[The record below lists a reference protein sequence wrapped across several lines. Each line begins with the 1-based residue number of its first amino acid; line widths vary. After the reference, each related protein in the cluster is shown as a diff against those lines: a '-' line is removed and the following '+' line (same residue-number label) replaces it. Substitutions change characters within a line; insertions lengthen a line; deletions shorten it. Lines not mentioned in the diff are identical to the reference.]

1 MTHLS
6 DVFKYISKFRHA
18 GHQVGRKVGD
28 MLEVL
33 TYAAITAD
41 EDLSK
46 RLHIEPKLYGFTD
59 AGHKV
64 EFAILSKPTA
74 ALMKAGE
81 ITDPKELIG
90 FIECKKVGVE
100 QTINSTFKNNFKES
114 NYTFNVGDVID
125 TTLGKQGWDGRFKFK
140 IEFIQF
146 DANNLGLRIHQ
157 NEKEVLKVKI
167 VEGFRIIFALL
178 GNRKAIVLDNGA
190 SLRDVN
196 ETLERCKILEIQSVT
211 KNTAKV
217 LLNDC
222 LPGPQTPEKAKQAA
236 FVGLDIRKLRFDKF
250 DKRPNETELV
260 SVLVLTEFSHW
271 EQKSQN
277 VVTACLDKVLI
288 VADDII
294 VEAFQKFEEKFGV
307 SFYDKITKD
316 DFQND
321 KDVRSI
327 ALAVVNGRDKKIFKD
342 LSDGKLKKFKLVNNS
357 LVLVE

>member
-64 EFAILSKPTA
+64 EFAILANPTKE
-74 ALMKAGE
+74 LVKAGE
-81 ITDPKELIG
+81 ITNPKELIG

-100 QTINSTFKNNFKES
+100 QTINSTFKNKFKNS
-114 NYTFNVGDVID
+114 NYLFKIGDCIE
-125 TTLGKQGWDGRFKFK
+125 TTLGKQGWTEKYKFNIK
-140 IEFIQF
+140 FIKF
-146 DANNLGLRIHQ
+146 DANSMGVEILCNG
-157 NEKEVLKVKI
+157 KSVLKEKI
-167 VEGFRIIFALL
+167 FEGYRGILALI
-178 GNRKAIVLDNGA
+178 GNRSAIVLGNDA
-190 SLRDVN
+190 SLRDVS
-196 ETLERCKILEIQSVT
+196 ESLERCKILEIQSVN
-211 KNTAKV
+211 KGSAKV

-260 SVLVLTEFSHW
+260 SILVITEFSHW

-277 VVTACLDKVLI
+277 VVQACIDKVLT
-288 VADDII
+288 VSDEII
-294 VEAFQKFEEKFGV
+294 VDAFQKFENKFGAD
-307 SFYDKITKD
+307 FYDRITKD
-316 DFQND
+316 DFQKNA
-321 KDVRSI
+321 DVRSI
-327 ALAVVNGRDKKIFKD
+327 ALAVVNSHNKKIFTD
-342 LSDGKLKKFKLVNNS
+342 LDDGKLKQLKLVNGS
-357 LVLVE
+357 LALI